1 MKPLIDASSIYE
13 AARIGRTYELD
24 GLYTVEIARYEIGN
38 TLWKH
43 TSLLGS
49 YSIEESAEMIQLF
62 MDIFYVMRF
71 LQLEGHEKGVLEL
84 ASELK
89 IPYYDASYIYF
100 ALKRELSLV
109 TEDAQMAEK
118 GREVGLDCVSI
129 KEL

>member
-1 MKPLIDASSIYE
+1 MKQLIDASSIYE
-13 AARIGRTYELD
+13 AARIDRIPVLD

-43 TSLLGS
+43 TSLHGDFTP
-49 YSIEESAEMIQLF
+49 EESAEMMLLF
-62 MDIFYVMRF
+62 MDAFTVMCF
-71 LQLEGHEKGVLEL
+71 LQLKGHEKGVLEL

-100 ALKRELSLV
+100 AVKHELSLV
-109 TEDAQMAEK
+109 TEDTQMAK
-118 GREVGLDCVSI
+118 TGREIGLDCVSI